1 MEKPQDQYVQV
12 GSINTRYWAE
22 GSSGSP
28 IILIHGLG
36 GFVESWL
43 LNVYVLA
50 EQHRVYAAD
59 LPGHGHTDKPVDWP
73 YRVVDMANF
82 VKDFMTALGIDH
94 AHVIGHSL
102 GGAVAARLTIM
113 HPHMIDKL
121 VLESAAGLGRE
132 MMLGLRLCSI
142 PLVGEIFTR
151 PSRDKATQT
160 VTMLVNRPTENTDE
174 LIEMVYQLDSL
185 PGAHRGYLKTLRA
198 NINVLGQRPRAYG
211 PIVAG
216 LEAITKPAL
225 AIWGKQDD
233 VVPAAHAQVAA
244 ERLPDVR
251 VELFDQC
258 GHLPMLE
265 KPDRFNDLV
274 LEFLKD

>member
-1 MEKPQDQYVQV
+1 MERPQDQYVQV

-22 GSSGSP
+22 GSNGSP

-43 LNVYVLA
+43 LNVYMLA
-50 EQHRVYAAD
+50 EQHRVYGVD
-59 LPGHGHTDKPVDWP
+59 LPGHGHTDKPVNWP
-73 YRVVDMANF
+73 YRVVDMAHF
-82 VKDFMTALGIDH
+82 VKDFMAALGIDH

-102 GGAVAARLTIM
+102 GGAVAARFATLYPQM
-113 HPHMIDKL
+113 LDRL
-121 VLESAAGLGRE
+121 VLESGAGLGRE
-132 MMLGLRLCSI
+132 IMLGLRLCSI

-160 VTMLVNRPTENTDE
+160 VTMLVNRPTESTDE
-174 LIEMVYQLDSL
+174 LIEMVYQLDAL

-198 NINVLGQRPRAYG
+198 NVNVLGQRPRAYG

-216 LEAITKPAL
+216 LGSITKPVL
-225 AIWGKQDD
+225 VIWGNQDD
-233 VVPAAHAQVAA
+233 VVPVAHAQIAA
-244 ERLPDVR
+244 EGLPNVQ
-251 VELFDQC
+251 VETFDQC

-265 KPDRFNDLV
+265 KPDKFNELV